1 MDHKKRER
9 YSKEFRQQAVE
20 RMNAGDNI
28 SRLSRELGVARHLLY
43 HWRDRLENA
52 HAPVG
57 RSRELIL
64 RKQILALKRIL
75 ANKTIELDF
84 FRRALQ
90 RVGARRRQGFVSG
103 GDVSTTK

>member
-1 MDHKKRER
+1 MDHKKGER

-43 HWRDRLENA
+43 HWRDWSEQA
-52 HAPVG
+52 HAAVG
-57 RSRELIL
+57 RSREHIL
-64 RKQILALKRIL
+64 RKQILALKRML

-90 RVGARRRQGFVSG
+90 RVEA
-103 GDVSTTK
+103 

>member
-1 MDHKKRER
+1 VDHKKRER

-20 RMNAGDNI
+20 RMNACDNI
-28 SRLSRELGVARHLLY
+28 SKLSRELGVARHLLY
-43 HWRDRLENA
+43 HWRDRLE
-52 HAPVG
+52 HSYAPVG

-75 ANKTIELDF
+75 ANKTLEVDF

-103 GDVSTTK
+103 GKVSTTK

>member
-1 MDHKKRER
+1 MDHKKGER
-9 YSKEFRQQAVE
+9 YTKEFRQQAVK
-20 RMNAGDNI
+20 RMSAGDNI

-43 HWRDRLENA
+43 HWRDRLEQA
-52 HAPVG
+52 HAAVG

-75 ANKTIELDF
+75 ANKTIEVDF

-90 RVGARRRQGFVSG
+90 RVGARRRQGLVSG
-103 GDVSTTK
+103 GELSTTK